1 MATAILID
9 IPKRDVRLAC
19 GNYILRTLTPDDA
32 SDRWAE
38 WMSEP
43 KNQRLLNAATKAM
56 RRDDVC
62 AYIKRFDQKS
72 HLLIGIFVKATGQH
86 IGFFRLD
93 IDHKLK
99 RCLMFLMIGEQKYR
113 HWSVTHNIRV
123 PFQDYIFD
131 ELGLNAI
138 LATVLTSNQAMVR
151 YMQKSGW
158 VIDKT
163 AASPVRSQTGDAVPD
178 LCFMRLS
185 REAWQAWKQ
194 KNLPRS

>member
-1 MATAILID
+1 MVEEAPTD
-9 IPKRDVRLAC
+9 ITKREVNLDC
-19 GNYILRTLTPDDA
+19 GGYILRTLSPEDA
-32 SDRWAE
+32 SEHWAE

-43 KNQRLLNAATKAM
+43 KNLRLLNAAPAAM
-56 RRDDVC
+56 TRDDVG

-113 HWSVTHNIRV
+113 HWRVADDIRV

-131 ELGLNAI
+131 ELGLNPI
-138 LATVLTSNQAMVR
+138 LATVLVSNQAMVR

-163 AASPVRSQTGDAVPD
+163 GASPVRSQTGDAVRD
-178 LCFMRLS
+178 LCYLRLS
-185 REAWQAWKQ
+185 RDAWQAWKQ
-194 KNLPRS
+194 KNLKRR

>member
-1 MATAILID
+1 
-9 IPKRDVRLAC
+9 
-19 GNYILRTLTPDDA
+19 
-32 SDRWAE
+32 
-38 WMSEP
+38 MSEP
-43 KNQRLLNAATKAM
+43 KNQRLLNAAPTAM
-56 RRDDVC
+56 TRGDVC

-72 HLLIGIFVKATGQH
+72 HLLIGIFVKATGEH

-113 HWSVTHNIRV
+113 RWSVTHDIRV

-131 ELGLNAI
+131 ELELNGI

-158 VIDKT
+158 VMDRM
-163 AASPVRSQTGDAVPD
+163 AASPVRSETGNASPD

-185 REAWQAWKQ
+185 REAWQTWKQ
-194 KNLPRS
+194 MNLPRS

>member
-1 MATAILID
+1 MATAIPTN
-9 IPKRDVRLAC
+9 IPKREVHLTC

-32 SDRWAE
+32 SHRWAG

-43 KNQRLLNAATKAM
+43 KNQRLLNAAGKAM
-56 RRDDVC
+56 TRDDVC

-72 HLLIGIFVKATGQH
+72 HHLIGIFVKATGQH

-93 IDHKLK
+93 IDHNLK
-99 RCLMFLMIGEQKYR
+99 RCMMFLMIGEQKYR
-113 HWSVTHNIRV
+113 HWSVTDDIRV

-163 AASPVRSQTGDAVPD
+163 AASPVKSETGNAVPD

-185 REAWQAWKQ
+185 REAWQTWKQ
-194 KNLPRS
+194 KNLPRG